1 MHTLSLKALSDGLTQ
16 KAFSSVEL
24 TQHYLTRIKQ
34 YDSDLNSFITVTEEI
49 ALKQAQY
56 ADSLLGTP
64 KARTLT
70 GIPIALKDI
79 FCTEGVKTSCGSKM
93 LDNFISPYDATAYT
107 HLQQHHMILLG
118 KNNMDEFAFGSSNE
132 TSFYGPSY
140 NPWDTE
146 RVPGGSSG
154 GSAAAVAARLTPAS
168 LGTDTGGSVRQ
179 PAAFCGITALKPTY
193 GTVSRYGMVAF
204 ASSLDQAGPMAQGA
218 EDLALLMNAIAGF
231 DEKDSTSIQPKHPI
245 DYTSQLKA
253 SLKGVK
259 IGLPKECFTDTLDP
273 AIAKAIQETA
283 KTLEKQGAVL
293 SDISLPH
300 LHLSVPCYY
309 IIAPAEASSNLSRFD
324 GVRYGHRTPHPENLT
339 ALYQKSRAEGFGDE
353 VKRRIMVGTYVLSAG
368 YYDAY
373 YIKAQKIRRL
383 IQEDFL
389 NAFDSVDML
398 LAPTT
403 PTTAFKHGAHSDNL
417 IELYLSDIYTTAVN
431 LAGLPAL
438 SMPAGL
444 IEGLPVGAQLI
455 GQHFDEPRL
464 LGAAHQYQNE
474 THYHTLI
481 PKRFM
486 E

>member
-1 MHTLSLKALSDGLTQ
+1 MHTQSLKALSQGLQQ
-16 KAFSSVEL
+16 KTYSATEL
-24 TQHYLTRIKQ
+24 TQHYLSRIKQ
-34 YDSDLNSFITVTEEI
+34 YDSDLNSFITVTEDT
-49 ALKQAQY
+49 ALAQAKY
-56 ADSLLGTP
+56 ADTLLAEN
-64 KARTLT
+64 KAAQLT

-79 FCTEGVKTSCGSKM
+79 FCTKGIKTSCGSKM
-93 LDNFISPYDATAYT
+93 LDNFISPYDATACT
-107 HLQQHHMILLG
+107 QLQKHHMVLLG

-132 TSFYGPSY
+132 TSFYGAVN
-140 NPWDTE
+140 NPWDLE

-193 GTVSRYGMVAF
+193 GTISRYGMVAF
-204 ASSLDQAGPMAQGA
+204 ASSLDQAGPMAQSA
-218 EDLALLMNAIAGF
+218 EDVALLMNAIAGF
-231 DEKDSTSIQPKHPI
+231 DEKDSTSIKPKTTI
-245 DYTSQLKA
+245 DYTAQLEH

-259 IGLPKECFTDTLDP
+259 IGLPKECFTEQLQP
-273 AIAKAIQETA
+273 AIAKNIQETA
-283 KTLEKQGAVL
+283 KTLEKQGAIITEV
-293 SDISLPH
+293 SLPH
-300 LHLSVPCYY
+300 LSLSVPCYY

-324 GVRYGHRTPHPENLT
+324 GVRYGYRTPNPDNLE
-339 ALYQKSRAEGFGDE
+339 ALYKKSRSEGFGQE

-383 IQEDFL
+383 IQQDFL
-389 NAFDSVDML
+389 KAYKSVDML

-438 SMPAGL
+438 SVPSGL
-444 IEGLPVGAQLI
+444 IDGLPVGAQLI

-464 LGAAHQYQNE
+464 LGVAHQFQHE
-474 THYHTLI
+474 TDYHTLI
-481 PKRFM
+481 PNGFT